1 MKREGREIS
10 SLIEDLNNKIAA
22 IEKVTMNNIDVAA
35 IALRDAPELPQ
46 ITMQQLRKEQIAPAK
61 NRLDAA
67 NIGLERAKIQGLTK
81 GLFAFK
87 EKREVKDAK
96 ANFDE
101 QNLLLNTD
109 AQVNN
114 RKALIESR
122 SQSRLIHQARK
133 QSLQVLKTQQAQI
146 SSQIRVI
153 KKFCGD
159 LSDSSG
165 RGAWIAA
172 NTAREIAEIIA
183 LTKANN
189 LLSAVEK
196 IKSLRFQRLPP
207 EDVFDRWKKIA
218 VSYVSEIRQ
227 KSVGYVALAPFPGL
241 TEPSLKLAKYQC
253 RQTAWRSCISTA
265 YHPADRW
272 LALATHL
279 ADPAS
284 TLEHVHWI
292 IYWSFFAELQK
303 FAGEIKGGH
312 PSEDVLT
319 GRLMAYLN
327 KRLTTWAKQN
337 LEELGYPNAKAV
349 LEFVHTAGGGAEAVT
364 GADIGIIVNID
375 VGTLKVAKVA
385 LLQAK
390 ISHGGVADI
399 GSKKSGMAKLTQL
412 QKLND
417 RDRDFYLIYHVAS
430 GPSLPMLPTVTT
442 AAHFR
447 ERLGQNQAALEK
459 EHIAVN
465 TREVGWDFASF
476 ITFGLCTANSAI
488 GKTVPSGINPLE
500 VLTENGAT
508 SLPRY
513 VLVVSLSDHDR
524 EFEPV
529 LQSLREMTGKQRGP
543 NVELSIEPDEHRNHP
558 DLGHEM

>member
-1 MKREGREIS
+1 MKQEGREIS
-10 SLIEDLNNKIAA
+10 LLVEYLINEIAV
-22 IEKVTMNNIDVAA
+22 IEKTAKNKVDVAA
-35 IALRDAPELPQ
+35 IALRNAPELPQ
-46 ITMQQLRKEQIAPAK
+46 ITMQQLRQEQIAPAK
-61 NRLDAA
+61 NRLDMA
-67 NIGLERAKIQGLTK
+67 NIDLERAKIQGLTK
-81 GLFAFK
+81 GFFAFK
-87 EKREVKDAK
+87 AKREVKDAK
-96 ANFDE
+96 ANFDK
-101 QNLLLNTD
+101 QNLLLDTD
-109 AQVNN
+109 AQIND

-122 SQSRLIHQARK
+122 SRSRAIHQASK
-133 QSLQVLKTQQAQI
+133 QELQVLKTQQAHI
-146 SSQIRVI
+146 SSQIGVI
-153 KKFCGD
+153 KKMCND
-159 LSDSSG
+159 LSESNR

-172 NTAREIAEIIA
+172 NTARELSEILV
-183 LTKANN
+183 LTKANDP
-189 LLSAVEK
+189 LSAAAK
-196 IKSLRFQRLPP
+196 IKSLSFQRLPP
-207 EDVFDRWKKIA
+207 EEVFDHWKKITG
-218 VSYVSEIRQ
+218 SYAAEITQ
-227 KSVGYVALAPFPGL
+227 KSVGYVALAPFLGL
-241 TEPSLKLAKYQC
+241 TEPSLELAKHQC
-253 RQTAWRSCISTA
+253 KPTAWRSHISTSQ
-265 YHPADRW
+265 HPADRW

-284 TLEHVHWI
+284 ILEHVHWI
-292 IYWSFFAELQK
+292 IYWSFFSELQQ
-303 FAGEIKGGH
+303 FAGEIRSGH

-327 KRLTTWAKQN
+327 RRLTTWGKQS
-337 LEELGYPNAKAV
+337 LEQLGYPNAKAI
-349 LEFVHTAGGGAEAVT
+349 LKFVHTAGGGAEAIT

-375 VGTLKVAKVA
+375 VGKLKVAKVA

-390 ISHGGVADI
+390 ISHRGEADI

-430 GPSLPMLPTVTT
+430 GPSLPMLPTITT
-442 AAHFR
+442 ASHFR
-447 ERLGQNQAALEK
+447 EILGQDDAALEK
-459 EHIAVN
+459 EHITVK

-529 LQSLREMTGKQRGP
+529 LQSLLEVAAKQRGP
-543 NVELSIEPDEHRNHP
+543 NVELSMEPDEHRNHP
-558 DLGHEM
+558 DLGLEM